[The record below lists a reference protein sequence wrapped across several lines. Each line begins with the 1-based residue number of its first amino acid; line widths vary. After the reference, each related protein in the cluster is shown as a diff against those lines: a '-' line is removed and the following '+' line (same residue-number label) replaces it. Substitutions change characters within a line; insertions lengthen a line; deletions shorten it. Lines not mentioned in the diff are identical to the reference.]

1 MSDEKF
7 QILAS
12 SAFHV
17 EIFIPRH
24 IFFFQEADGVLFDIY
39 TKDLLSGASLNQK

>member
-1 MSDEKF
+1 MSDEEL
-7 QILAS
+7 QISVS
-12 SAFHV
+12 SVFNV

-24 IFFFQEADGVLFDIY
+24 AFQEADGVLFDIH